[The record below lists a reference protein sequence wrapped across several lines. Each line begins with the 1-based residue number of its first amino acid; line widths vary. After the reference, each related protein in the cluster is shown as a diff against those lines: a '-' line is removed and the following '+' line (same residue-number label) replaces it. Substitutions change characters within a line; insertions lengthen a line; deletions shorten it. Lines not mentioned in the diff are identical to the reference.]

1 MLRTIAKLSKQRTDF
16 EMWFMGDGDTAPP
29 IKKAMELGIYN
40 STVFFDGTKTTT
52 EVADIM
58 RNADCFVLF
67 SNHENLPCVMIEA
80 LASGIPIVASAIGG
94 IPEHID
100 SSSGILVKPG
110 DEEELLNS
118 LNKIFESIRAGKYGA
133 QQLSSYAKAN
143 FSYEK
148 VSEQFH
154 VLYQKVLKN

>member
-16 EMWFMGDGDTAPP
+16 EMWFIGDGDTAPH
-29 IKKAMELGIYN
+29 IKKAMDVAIYN
-40 STVFFDGTKTTT
+40 STAFFDGTQTTMQ
-52 EVADIM
+52 VADIM

-80 LASGIPIVASAIGG
+80 MASGIPIVASSIGG

-100 SSSGILVKPG
+100 GNSGILVKPK

-118 LNKIFESIRAGKYGA
+118 LNKIFENIRAEKYNA
-133 QQLSSYAKAN
+133 QQLSDYAKAN